1 MPIFTVHMTHSVE
14 SCPVYNEDTKK
25 KLKELSSK
33 RKEAALEHQINILT
47 AVFSQL
53 EHLIIYVMEA
63 PSHKAVER
71 YLRDLKVRSDTNKKI
86 FFIFFLK
93 RLKINF
99 KGFSLEVV
107 KYHSKICSRDFF
119 RFKIFID
126 IFSPFF
132 KML

>member
-25 KLKELSSK
+25 KLKELSMK
-33 RKEAALEHQINILT
+33 RKEAALEHHINILT

-71 YLRDLKVRSDTNKKI
+71 YLRDV
-86 FFIFFLK
+86 
-93 RLKINF
+93 
-99 KGFSLEVV
+99 GFSIYNKIEIREVEFV
-107 KYHSKICSRDFF
+107 EDALKT
-119 RFKIFID
+119 
-126 IFSPFF
+126 
-132 KML
+132 L

>member
-71 YLRDLKVRSDTNKKI
+71 YLREV
-86 FFIFFLK
+86 
-93 RLKINF
+93 
-99 KGFSLEVV
+99 GFSIYNKIEIREVEFV
-107 KYHSKICSRDFF
+107 EDALKT
-119 RFKIFID
+119 
-126 IFSPFF
+126 
-132 KML
+132 L